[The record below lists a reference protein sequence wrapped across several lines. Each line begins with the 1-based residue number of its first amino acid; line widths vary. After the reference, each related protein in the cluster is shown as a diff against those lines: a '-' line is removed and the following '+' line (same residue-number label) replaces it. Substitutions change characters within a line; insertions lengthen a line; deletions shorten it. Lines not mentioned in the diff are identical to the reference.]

1 MRIEPPEVLDART
14 EIITV
19 VGQQHRA
26 QRDRRR
32 AETGH
37 DQSDTHQ
44 RGPQPT
50 RPAPRVHQGYPAAAS
65 GGDVGVAASITRL
78 NQPGPASSRT
88 VGVAST
94 VVAGSASAA
103 TAASIAGVFSRT
115 TFRCGADRYRID
127 VGCDRVPHRR
137 VVGNRADQA
146 APAVRRAAHQLAVGF
161 ADRIDLDDAGA
172 LHRKAVT
179 ASRAIHGG
187 TVAPN
192 RPRQS
197 GGSSG

>member
-1 MRIEPPEVLDART
+1 MISPTLTSAAHSQP
-14 EIITV
+14 
-19 VGQQHRA
+19 GQRLGS
-26 QRDRRR
+26 
-32 AETGH
+32 TGI
-37 DQSDTHQ
+37 S
-44 RGPQPT
+44 RSG
-50 RPAPRVHQGYPAAAS
+50 A

-115 TFRCGADRYRID
+115 ISG
-127 VGCDRVPHRR
+127 
-137 VVGNRADQA
+137 A
-146 APAVRRAAHQLAVGF
+146 APIDTASTSDAIASRTDGSSVTALTRQRRPSAARRTSSRSDSPTGLISTTPAPCT
-161 ADRIDLDDAGA
+161 AR
-172 LHRKAVT
+172 AVT